1 MRLEKEFT
9 VSAPLERAWSEMLDV
24 DDLVSCLPAA
34 RMSRLEGEEVY
45 GGEMTIDVDGTSLE
59 CRGTVRPLDV
69 DEDEHVATIQLDGRE
84 LAGPALGAG
93 TIETRVAGGNG
104 STSVTLRGDLKL
116 TGQRADG
123 EAVEQAAARILDEFA
138 RRVEQR
144 ILERKDEAPPVRE
157 PAPAPAVERRAP
169 AAASAEA
176 RPSGPVEEALR
187 GAAVPSVAA
196 LLAMLLLVVLGR
208 SRKRAYVVVKY
219 RW

>member
-9 VSAPLERAWSEMLDV
+9 VSAPLERAWSEVLDV

-34 RMSRLEGEEVY
+34 RISRLDGEDVY
-45 GGEMTIDVDGTSLE
+45 GGDMTIEVDGTSLE

-93 TIETRVAGGNG
+93 TIETRVADGNG
-104 STSVTLRGDLKL
+104 STRVMLSADLKL

-123 EAVEQAAARILDEFA
+123 EAVEQAAGRLLDEFA

-144 ILERKDEAPPVRE
+144 ILERKDEVPPAPE
-157 PAPAPAVERRAP
+157 PAFERRAP
-169 AAASAEA
+169 AAAPGEG
-176 RPSGPVEEALR
+176 RPSAPVEEALR
-187 GAAVPSVAA
+187 GAALPSVAA
-196 LLAMLLLVVLGR
+196 LLSLLLLVLLGR
-208 SRKRAYVVVKY
+208 PRKRAYLVVKY